1 MTIKPVADRV
11 LIKTVEAEE
20 TTQSGILLAAAAQ
33 EKPQI
38 AEVIAV
44 GPGGVVDGNEVGM
57 YLKVGDKVI
66 VGKYTGTQVK
76 VGSEEYT
83 IVRQSDV
90 LAIVED

>member
-44 GPGGVVDGNEVGM
+44 GPGGMVEGLSVTLSSCLGSA
-57 YLKVGDKVI
+57 
-66 VGKYTGTQVK
+66 TG
-76 VGSEEYT
+76 
-83 IVRQSDV
+83 
-90 LAIVED
+90 

>member
-11 LIKTVEAEE
+11 LIQTVEAEE

-44 GPGGVVDGNEVGM
+44 GPGGVVDGNDVEM
-57 YLKVGDKVI
+57 YLNVGDKVI

-76 VGSEEYT
+76 VGNEEYT